1 MQRAESVENESGKT
15 DTGKDWGQE
24 EKGAAEDEMI
34 GWHHRLNEHEFEQT
48 PGDSEVQGS
57 LMCGSPWDGR
67 VRHSLATQQQTIY
80 WELKFISRVSLTSLM
95 RPVPRS

>member
-34 GWHHRLNEHEFEQT
+34 GWHHRLNEHEFE
-48 PGDSEVQGS
+48 
-57 LMCGSPWDGR
+57 
-67 VRHSLATQQQTIY
+67 
-80 WELKFISRVSLTSLM
+80 
-95 RPVPRS
+95 

>member
-1 MQRAESVENESGKT
+1 
-15 DTGKDWGQE
+15 
-24 EKGAAEDEMI
+24 MI

-80 WELKFISRVSLTSLM
+80 
-95 RPVPRS
+95 